1 MSQPVGEIKVRRGL
15 ETYGGKGESLV
26 KGVVVNLSAIAL
38 SVKPGGSIERVQILG
53 GLLTHGPGVEALEPS
68 RGGQESCGG
77 GTCNSALGRMTGLGH
92 QRRANAAAG
101 MSARPPEAAV
111 SAPHSIC
118 TRAVIWG
125 VWNDQMPSVSSTAA
139 RSRTARTLLFARD
152 RPWADQKS
160 DVFAS
165 GMGYSDSPRIFW

>member
-1 MSQPVGEIKVRRGL
+1 VSQPVGEIKVRRGL

-77 GTCNSALGRMTGLGH
+77 GTCNSALGRMTGLG
-92 QRRANAAAG
+92 QTRPRRPSPWRANARRLFPSKRTHAG
-101 MSARPPEAAV
+101 
-111 SAPHSIC
+111 
-118 TRAVIWG
+118 
-125 VWNDQMPSVSSTAA
+125 
-139 RSRTARTLLFARD
+139 
-152 RPWADQKS
+152 WADGAALGQQ
-160 DVFAS
+160 D
-165 GMGYSDSPRIFW
+165 

>member
-1 MSQPVGEIKVRRGL
+1 VSQPVGEIKVGSL

-77 GTCNSALGRMTGLGH
+77 GTCNSALGRTTVWVIF
-92 QRRANAAAG
+92 
-101 MSARPPEAAV
+101 ARGPAPPL
-111 SAPHSIC
+111 
-118 TRAVIWG
+118 
-125 VWNDQMPSVSSTAA
+125 TAA
-139 RSRTARTLLFARD
+139 Y
-152 RPWADQKS
+152 PQI
-160 DVFAS
+160 AS
-165 GMGYSDSPRIFW
+165 VPAECC